1 MASLYRRKDSP
12 FWWLK
17 RKDGT
22 GKPVCDSTGL
32 RVESELESK
41 QARVI
46 AAEAEVAE
54 AEFAMRGPVESGW
67 GWVEGWLANHCKS
80 PKTLRAYKTHWAHI
94 RHFLQVHGLHH
105 PRMLAFRHGAE
116 YVEWRGGRRAQHK
129 ACSRNTALLE
139 VKLLGQI
146 LKHAARR
153 GMIPANPI
161 SGLGIAKEDVEPKR
175 EITEAEIKQCLDA
188 LPEEPEWMR
197 LAFQIALHTGCRLRE
212 TALVMANVDFEAK
225 TITFDTPKGG
235 RSKAFTRPLPE
246 ALVGVLWPI
255 RARKISHEFPFQ
267 PSRRFQ
273 QFFEKLKIEG
283 VSFHCLR
290 VSYVTRLHRA
300 GVPLSAAMR
309 LVNHSSEV
317 VHRVYQRLR
326 VDDVRQWADVPI
338 FSTKKENPPAGEA
351 GRRAEMSA
359 TATT

>member
-1 MASLYRRKDSP
+1 MASLYRRADSP

-17 RKDGT
+17 RKDSS
-22 GKPVCDSTGL
+22 GKLVSASTGL

-41 QARVI
+41 KARVI

-67 GWVEGWLANHCKS
+67 GWVDAWLLNHCRCQ
-80 PKTLRAYKTHWAHI
+80 KTLEAYKNHWAHI
-94 RHFLQVHGLHH
+94 RHFLQVKGLHH
-105 PRMLAFRHGAE
+105 PRSMTFTHGAE
-116 YVEWRGGRRAQHK
+116 YVEWRQGRRAKHK
-129 ACSRNTALLE
+129 TCARNTALLE

-146 LKHAARR
+146 LKHAAKR

-161 SGLGIAKEDVEPKR
+161 TGLGIAKEDVKPKR
-175 EITEAEIKQCLDA
+175 EITEAEIQQCLDA
-188 LPEEPEWMR
+188 LPDEDEWMR
-197 LAFQIALHTGCRLRE
+197 LSFLIALHTGCRLRE
-212 TALVMANVDFEAK
+212 TALVMANVDFAGR

-235 RSKAFTRPLPE
+235 RTKAFTRPLPE
-246 ALVGVLWPI
+246 ALVEMLWAI
-255 RARKISHEFPFQ
+255 RDRKISHEFPFQ

-273 QFFEKLKIEG
+273 QFFERLKIFG

-317 VHRVYQRLR
+317 VHRVYQRLQ
-326 VDDVRQWADVPI
+326 VDDVRKWADVPI
-338 FSTKKENPPAGEA
+338 FSTKPENPPAGADAPPA
-351 GRRAEMSA
+351 GTMA

>member
-1 MASLYRRKDSP
+1 MVSA
-12 FWWLK
+12 
-17 RKDGT
+17 
-22 GKPVCDSTGL
+22 STGL
-32 RVESELESK
+32 RVESELESR

-54 AEFAMRGPVESGW
+54 EEFAMRGPVESAW
-67 GWVEGWLANHCKS
+67 GWVEGWLVNHCRS
-80 PKTLRAYKTHWAHI
+80 PRTLSAYRTHWSHI

-105 PRMLAFRHGAE
+105 PRMLTFRHGAE
-116 YVEWRGGRRAQHK
+116 YVEWRQGRRAQHK
-129 ACSRNTALLE
+129 ECSRNTALLE
-139 VKLLGQI
+139 VKLLGQV

-153 GMIPANPI
+153 GMVAANPI
-161 SGLGIAKEDVEPKR
+161 SGLGIAKEDIEPKR
-175 EITEAEIKQCLDA
+175 EITEEEIHKCLQA

-197 LAFQIALHTGCRLRE
+197 LAFHIALHTGCRLRE
-212 TALVMANVDFEAK
+212 TALVMANVDFTGR

-246 ALVGVLWPI
+246 ALVEMLWPI
-255 RARKISHEFPFQ
+255 RNRKISHEFPFQ

-273 QFFEKLKIEG
+273 QFFEKLEIRG

-326 VDDVRQWADVPI
+326 VDDVRKWADVPI
-338 FSTKKENPPAGEA
+338 FSTMPENPPAGA
-351 GRRAEMSA
+351 DGPPVGTRA
-359 TATT
+359 TVTT